1 MTHLN
6 TDGYPLNSKSIFIN
20 VQRRNIPTNE
30 VLQQALATGVELPI
44 PYRSDGKWE
53 LMIGKISKITHFPDG
68 HVVHFPQNLIQSPL
82 RWPNAILWIPNEGG
96 CGILN

>member
-6 TDGYPLNSKSIFIN
+6 TDGYPLNPRSMFIN
-20 VQRRNIPTNE
+20 VQRCNVPPNE

-44 PYRSDGKWE
+44 PHRFEGKWE
-53 LMIGKISKITHFPDG
+53 LMIGKITKITQFPDG
-68 HVVHFPQNLIQSPL
+68 RVVHFPQNLTQSPL
-82 RWPNAILWIPNEGG
+82 KWPNAILWIPNVGG